1 MSLYKLT
8 IDMLELDH
16 LLNSGEFTEDEL
28 KDTIE
33 MISGEW
39 DKKAEAVIT
48 VIKNY
53 RAEIENIKRE
63 EMSLAKRRKSK
74 ENAVERLEAYL
85 TDAMERLGK
94 ERYESARHQVSFS
107 RSERLHITDY
117 DALLEWAKANA
128 PDIVHEGKATI
139 YKDDLKALG
148 DAVSMYVEVETRNNI
163 QIR

>member
-28 KDTIE
+28 RDTIE

-63 EMSLAKRRKSK
+63 EISLAKRRKSK